1 MRADTEWSGPVFIVG
16 ASRSGTAM
24 LQSVLRR
31 NPDVRL
37 AGETH
42 YFDDLRPRVIGKR
55 LADLDATSRDACADY
70 FRALTVRPYGKN
82 GDPAKSV
89 FSREELLAR
98 AEELG
103 GCLTICSKP
112 IAN

>member
-1 MRADTEWSGPVFIVG
+1 MLRRGGMERPVFIVG

-42 YFDDLRPRVIGKR
+42 YFDDLRPRVIGTR
-55 LADLDATSRDACADY
+55 LADLDAADRDASVDY

-82 GDPAKSV
+82 GDPARS
-89 FSREELLAR
+89 SAR
-98 AEELG
+98 RARSFWPARSAG
-103 GCLTICSKP
+103 RDPRRSSKP